1 MKQILLLLLLFVAGF
16 SNAQKLKY
24 NKDVYPVIESGN
36 YNLAIPL
43 VETFLKQ
50 EPDNTNAHYWAA
62 KMYES
67 KLASSD
73 SIPLIQL
80 ALNHWIEAKKTV
92 TVGEML
98 TPKAPKYPDIV
109 GDEPNIRLNQFK
121 TLADTRIAALK
132 TKEAEIT
139 QKAKD
144 LAEQKAKEEEQ
155 RQKEKLE
162 KERIEA
168 EKKAEEERKKAEQE
182 EKNLVEKAKIEAEY
196 QERMKFG
203 YQFLVDKKYKEAITE
218 YEKALA
224 LKPNE
229 KAPISQIAKIN
240 EAMKEESDI
249 ANVSIKLRNF
259 NDLKISEFIKSAKL
273 SGFESLLPNGNF
285 YTDANGH
292 LLELSFSGYYFYN
305 VINDVEIIQGKFNL
319 IPEAKGQLGTTPG
332 AIANTVAL
340 ISGELKEG
348 TGFVELTYENQ
359 TVLDKTG
366 GLKIQ
371 LTYSSGKCSKIRAEQ
386 DPALRTNRY
395 FEAMSLDNLSSG
407 NKFLANA
414 SWTTFVA
421 EPQAKVTVARVQL
434 TNSNANTVA
443 TFNGLKVEKGK
454 TVLNKDL
461 SYVLMYGSDITAAQ
475 KAKLVNAKRYKLV
488 LEPYLVKYQLYPELK
503 GYKLMTSTPV
513 K

>member
-1 MKQILLLLLLFVAGF
+1 MKQILLLLVLFVAGF

-67 KLASSD
+67 KLASTD

-80 ALNHWIEAKKTV
+80 AINHWTEAKKTV

-109 GDEPNIRLNQFK
+109 GDEPNVRLNQFK
-121 TLADTRIAALK
+121 TLADNRIAALK
-132 TKEAEIT
+132 AKETEIV
-139 QKAKD
+139 QKVKD
-144 LAEQKAKEEEQ
+144 LAA
-155 RQKEKLE
+155 QKEKEEQERQKAILE
-162 KERIEA
+162 KERLEA
-168 EKKAEEERKKAEQE
+168 EKKAEEEREKIELQQQALKEQAEKEKANA
-182 EKNLVEKAKIEAEY
+182 EKNL
-196 QERMKFG
+196 
-203 YQFLVDKKYKEAITE
+203 
-218 YEKALA
+218 
-224 LKPNE
+224 
-229 KAPISQIAKIN
+229 
-240 EAMKEESDI
+240 
-249 ANVSIKLRNF
+249 ANSSVKLRNF
-259 NDLKISEFIKSAKL
+259 NGLKISEFIASGKL
-273 SGFESLLPNGNF
+273 TGFESLLPNGNF
-285 YTDANGH
+285 YTDASGH

-340 ISGELKEG
+340 ISGDLKEG
-348 TGFVELTYENQ
+348 TGFLEITYENQ

-371 LTYSSGKCSKIRAEQ
+371 LVYSTGVCSKIRAEQ
-386 DPALRTNRY
+386 DPTLRTNRY
-395 FEAMSLDNLSSG
+395 FEAASLTNLSAG

-414 SWTTFVA
+414 PWTNFVSEA
-421 EPQAKVTVARVQL
+421 QAKVTVARVQL

-461 SYVLMYGSDITAAQ
+461 SYVLMYGTDITAAQ

-503 GYKLMTSTPV
+503 GYKLMTSTLV

>member
-1 MKQILLLLLLFVAGF
+1 MKKNIFFLFILITGFV
-16 SNAQKLKY
+16 NAQKLKY

-36 YNLAIPL
+36 YTAAIPL

-67 KLASSD
+67 ILAKTD
-73 SIPLIQL
+73 SVPLIQL
-80 ALNHWIEAKKTV
+80 ALSHWTEAKKTV

-109 GDEPNIRLNQFK
+109 GDEPNVRLNQFK
-121 TLADTRIAALK
+121 TLADTRITALK
-132 TKEAEIT
+132 AKEAEIA

-144 LAEQKAKEEEQ
+144 LAAQKAKEEEQ

-162 KERIEA
+162 KERLEA
-168 EKKAEEERKKAEQE
+168 EKKAEEARIKAEQE
-182 EKNLVEKAKIEAEY
+182 EKKMLENAKIEAEY
-196 QERMKFG
+196 QERMKLG
-203 YQFLVDKKYKEAITE
+203 YQYLVDKKYKESIAE

-240 EAMKEESDI
+240 EALKEESDM
-249 ANVSIKLRNF
+249 ANASIKLRNF
-259 NDLKISEFIKSAKL
+259 NGLKISEFIKSSKL

-292 LLELSFSGYYFYN
+292 LMELSFSGYYFYN
-305 VINDVEIIQGKFNL
+305 IINDVEIIQGKFNL
-319 IPEAKGQLGTTPG
+319 VPEAKGQIGTTPG
-332 AIANTVAL
+332 SISNTVTL
-340 ISGELKEG
+340 ISGELKQG
-348 TGFVELTYENQ
+348 TGFVEVTYENQ

-371 LTYSSGKCSKIRAEQ
+371 LTYSSGTCSKIRAEQ
-386 DPALRTNRY
+386 DPTLRTNRY
-395 FEAMSLDNLSSG
+395 FEATSLDNLSSG

-414 SWTTFVA
+414 PWTTFTT
-421 EPQAKVTVARVQL
+421 EPQAKITVARVQL
-434 TNSNANTVA
+434 TNSNGNTIA

-461 SYVLMYGSDITAAQ
+461 AYVLMYGSDITPAQ

-503 GYKLMTSTPV
+503 GYKLISSTPV